1 MLIHRAY
8 TKLKKKARVNSRDQ
22 KKTLPFSG
30 PSVLATDGQ
39 PVRPFPI
46 TAQNPASVL
55 RRIGNSEKRKS
66 CYFQFFVKTLIL
78 RRIALAS

>member
-46 TAQNPASVL
+46 TAQNHASVL
-55 RRIGNSEKRKS
+55 RRIEILKKEKAVISNSSAK
-66 CYFQFFVKTLIL
+66 L
-78 RRIALAS
+78 